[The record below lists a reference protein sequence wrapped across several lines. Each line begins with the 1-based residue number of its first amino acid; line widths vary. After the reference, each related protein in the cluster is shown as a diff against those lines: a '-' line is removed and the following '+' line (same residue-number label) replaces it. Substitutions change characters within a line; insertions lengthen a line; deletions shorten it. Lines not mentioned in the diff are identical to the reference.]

1 MKTRPAMALLLSAVA
16 ALGGCTAPWVVQRNR
31 AFDVALPQRYN
42 VARPPLVIHSDFPL
56 PAHDPLLDELMAQRR
71 ELGQSLGL
79 PETAATVQVY
89 LFESAERF
97 HEFLRARHPNFPD
110 RRAFFVETD
119 RELIVYAQGGD
130 RLADDLRHEMTHA
143 YLHSVVPGVPLWL
156 DEGLAKNFELPRG
169 QQGLNPQYVQQIAL
183 AMQQGGWHPDLRRL
197 ERLPATADMSQ
208 EDYVEAWAWVHYL
221 LHSQP
226 ACRDLLCQYLA
237 EIGGGARAAGSSARV
252 ARLST
257 RLRALVG
264 NPEGALLDHVRQLA
278 AVVPRDASGGG
289 K

>member
-1 MKTRPAMALLLSAVA
+1 M
-16 ALGGCTAPWVVQRNR
+16 
-31 AFDVALPQRYN
+31 
-42 VARPPLVIHSDFPL
+42 IHSDFPL

-237 EIGGGARAAGSSARV
+237 EIGGGGTCGGL
-252 ARLST
+252 LSPC
-257 RLRALVG
+257 G
-264 NPEGALLDHVRQLA
+264 
-278 AVVPRDASGGG
+278 AVVHPLEGVGGRIRKG
-289 K
+289 NFWTTCGSWRRLCRVMRAGAGNNRSACEKCPWPGW